1 MTNSSPKCLTQI
13 NGVSILERLIHSL
26 QQQGFKK
33 LIVVVGHFESCLL
46 KFLDDHKGDLVIE
59 TIINPLYAS
68 TNNIYS
74 LWLAR
79 NIIQEPFLLLE
90 SDLIF
95 ETTFLE
101 EMLEPDKIAVS
112 RVKPWMN
119 GTMVTMNAH
128 RQVSSFWLKNIAP
141 TEDIFYKTVNI
152 YSLSQRSWQKVV
164 ERLDEY
170 VSKGRVK
177 EYYEVAFKQMIE
189 DGNLSLD
196 CVFFDKNRWYEV
208 AHWMISETQSGCHG

>member
-1 MTNSSPKCLTQI
+1 MLNRKIFPSDTIDLPAQRNVFFNTNYSFTKDVRIKTACLLAAGTGSRLRHLTNSSPKCLTQI

-119 GTMVTMNAH
+119 MSP
-128 RQVSSFWLKNIAP
+128 R
-141 TEDIFYKTVNI
+141 
-152 YSLSQRSWQKVV
+152 V
-164 ERLDEY
+164 E
-170 VSKGRVK
+170 
-177 EYYEVAFKQMIE
+177 
-189 DGNLSLD
+189 
-196 CVFFDKNRWYEV
+196 
-208 AHWMISETQSGCHG
+208 